1 MADYQRFWLKMRQR
15 NETLS
20 NGKIFILIADDQA
33 PTRENLDDGF
43 SSV

>member
-1 MADYQRFWLKMRQR
+1 LKMRQR

-20 NGKIFILIADDQA
+20 NGKIFILIAGDQA